1 MLFTRSDDSAT
12 LMSTRSK
19 TFALFFT
26 SLLITLLL
34 LELIIRL
41 FVPVRNV
48 GPSFTEYDPTYG
60 KSHKKNFSCTRITP
74 EFTMQLTTNS
84 LGFRGPEPPTFPSG
98 GILFLGDSFTE
109 GYGVNDGEE
118 YPALVRREVERRRE
132 GNAIPVLN
140 CGQGDIGN
148 GRWLK
153 FLRNEGDRFAPR
165 LIFLQVMSNDF
176 LDNGPEAFFS
186 LNGDS
191 LIEHAPS
198 PPSKLRVFQQIVDAV
213 PGLSYSYLIGFLRQV
228 SWILAK
234 GANGSQP
241 PERGEVNDR
250 LTYRLIDT
258 ILAMS
263 RHKGWKIAVL
273 FVGLEGEQL
282 EKTRAI
288 ADAHDVPI
296 VETPQ
301 LRDRPDLF
309 FKTDGHWNT
318 LGHDHV
324 ARQVIAFLDSSG
336 ILSE

>member
-1 MLFTRSDDSAT
+1 MLLTRSDDSAT

-19 TFALFFT
+19 TLVLFLS
-26 SLLITLLL
+26 SLLVTLLV

-41 FVPVRNV
+41 FIPVRNV
-48 GPSFTEYDPTYG
+48 GPSFTEYDPIYG

-84 LGFRGPEPPTFPSG
+84 LGFRGPEPRTFPSG
-98 GILFLGDSFTE
+98 GIMFLGDSFTE

-118 YPALVRREVERRRE
+118 YPALVRREVERRK
-132 GNAIPVLN
+132 GSNTIPVLN

-148 GRWLK
+148 GRWVK

-176 LDNGPEAFFS
+176 LDNGPEGLFS

-191 LIEHAPS
+191 LIEHAP
-198 PPSKLRVFQQIVDAV
+198 PPPGKLRFFQQIVDAV
-213 PGLSYSYLIGFLRQV
+213 PGLSYSYLTGFLRQV

-234 GANGSQP
+234 GANGSHPHELAQ
-241 PERGEVNDR
+241 VNDR
-250 LTYRLIDT
+250 LTYGLVDT

-263 RHKGWKIAVL
+263 RHKGWKIALL

-282 EKTRAI
+282 EKMRAI
-288 ADAHDVPI
+288 ADAHTVPI
-296 VETPQ
+296 IETPQ

-318 LGHDHV
+318 RGHDHV

-336 ILSE
+336 ILTE